1 MNDGLLSL
9 FISIYLSMLIGVL
22 GRKGSGK
29 DTVSDYVVKKFNF
42 EKMTLAEPLKNACK
56 ELFNFSDEQLYGD
69 LKETI
74 DPQWEISPRKV
85 LQWLGTDVIRNRIN
99 ELNPNIGNNFWVML
113 LRIKYLQKLSQNKI
127 INVIVSD
134 VRFQN
139 EIDMIHQLGGKV
151 IKLTR
156 PSINNADAHESEKN
170 IDNLKGDI
178 DIINDSTLDE
188 LYKNVDEIFQ

>member
-1 MNDGLLSL
+1 
-9 FISIYLSMLIGVL
+9 MLIGVL

-29 DTVSDYVVKKFNF
+29 DTVSDYILEKFNF
-42 EKMTLAEPLKNACK
+42 EKMILAEPLKNACK
-56 ELFNFSDEQLYGD
+56 ELFNFSDEQLYGN

-74 DPQWEISPRKV
+74 DPQWGVSPRKV

-99 ELNPNIGNNFWVML
+99 ELNPDIGNNFWIML
-113 LRIKYLQKLSQNKI
+113 LKIKYLKKLNNNKNI
-127 INVIVSD
+127 KVIVSD

-139 EIDMIHQLGGKV
+139 EIDIIHQLGGRV

-156 PSINNADAHESEKN
+156 PSINNTDAHESEKN

-178 DIINDSTLDE
+178 DIINDGTLDE
-188 LYKNVDEIFQ
+188 LYKKVDKIFCV